1 MPSHAKACAI
11 LPPDENSIRARFV
24 LVDNPRLVNHYL
36 TAVAPGG
43 IGLGVTVNTVKA
55 GVNNC
60 VLKKTAQD
68 PALKIDHSQSL
79 EAD

>member
-1 MPSHAKACAI
+1 MQRHAPFA
-11 LPPDENSIRARFV
+11 PDENSIRARFV

-43 IGLGVTVNTVKA
+43 IELGVTVNTVKA

-60 VLKKTAQD
+60 VLEKTAQD
-68 PALKIDHSQSL
+68 PALEIDYSQSL